1 MKFEERKLEDCLGW
15 QLAHSVTSAGRK
27 FNKATEVTREV
38 IDHLQSEEISSLQV
52 YQLEPGDL
60 DEDQAAEKAAKLIS
74 GSGLVVQKAG
84 RGRAN
89 VIAEHDGVFMPGD
102 AVDQLNA
109 LDDAFSAASKG
120 PYSKVQE
127 SELVSTIKIVPYG
140 LPGEILSNLPLS
152 EKMRVA
158 EFSKFTASLLVGDA
172 DLSPKVLNTLE
183 ARLRAVAGKLV
194 ETINVR
200 HTTAEYAQAIKS
212 SKSDLILMLG
222 VSAISDER
230 DVLPEAVR
238 TAGGSVIKVGLPTD
252 PGNLL
257 MFAQLDAQTII
268 GLPGCA
274 RSPALNGFDW
284 VLERFAAGLAIDA
297 KILSGFGTGGLL
309 KEPAD
314 RSFPR
319 RLGSEKKGSGSLVA
333 AAILLAAGRSSR
345 SGDAHKLLSV
355 VDGKSVI
362 EHSAEAIAK
371 AGISDTTVIT
381 GDMRDEFGKL
391 LSRSDAALVHNVDFA
406 LGMGTS
412 IAAGA
417 KLLDHACEFA
427 LVYLGDMPFVQ
438 PSTIKALITLAK
450 DAAPSSIHIP
460 TFKGKRGHP
469 VLWGQRHFK
478 ALSELKGDVG
488 GREIIRENPEKVVE
502 VAVNDPGIL
511 IDLDTPEML
520 KQFGITPTTR

>member
-15 QLAHSVTSAGRK
+15 QLAHSVTGADRK
-27 FNKATEVTREV
+27 FNKATEVTRDM
-38 IDHLQSEEISSLQV
+38 IDHLQSGETKTLQV

-89 VIAEHDGVFMPGD
+89 VIAEHDGVFIPSD

-120 PYSKVQE
+120 PFSKVQKG
-127 SELVSTIKIVPYG
+127 ELVSTIKIVPYG
-140 LPGEILSNLPLS
+140 LPGKILSSLS
-152 EKMRVA
+152 LLEKMRVTK
-158 EFSKFTASLLVGDA
+158 FSPFSASLLVGGA
-172 DLSPKVLNTLE
+172 ALPPKVLNTLE
-183 ARLRAVAGKLV
+183 ARLHAVGGKLV
-194 ETINVR
+194 ETVHLR
-200 HTTAEYAQAIKS
+200 HTSEEYAEAIKS
-212 SKSDLILMLG
+212 NKSDLILMLG

-238 TAGGSVIKVGLPTD
+238 TAGGSVVKVGLPTD

-257 MFAQLDAQTII
+257 MFARKDTQTII

-284 VLERFAAGLAIDA
+284 VLERFAAGLPVDA
-297 KILSGFGTGGLL
+297 KTLAGFGTGGLL

-319 RLGSEKKGSGSLVA
+319 RRRVGKNNRTAPIA
-333 AAILLAAGRSSR
+333 AAILLAAGRSTR
-345 SGDAHKLLSV
+345 SGDAHKLLSL
-355 VDGKSVI
+355 VDDKSVI
-362 EHSAEAIAK
+362 EHSAEVIAK
-371 AGISDTTVIT
+371 AGIT
-381 GDMRDEFGKL
+381 GTAVVTGNIHEKIEQL
-391 LSRSDAALVHNVDFA
+391 LAGSNVVLVHNADFA

-417 KLLDHACEFA
+417 KWLNQACEFA
-427 LVYLGDMPFVQ
+427 LIYLGDMPFVQ
-438 PSTIKALITLAK
+438 PSTIKALIDSAK
-450 DAAPSSIHIP
+450 DAPPSSIHIP
-460 TFKGKRGHP
+460 TFNGKRGHP

-478 ALSELKGDVG
+478 ALSQLKSDVG
-488 GREIIRENPEKVVE
+488 GREIIRENSEKVVE

-520 KQFGITPTTR
+520 KQFGITPTIR